1 MRFLPLLILSA
12 AFTLLSHPARSA
24 EVEFHNAQTDTIN
37 INRILADEYATE
49 DAGNVERIARL
60 FIGKPYEAGTL
71 EGEREAV
78 RVNLEAFDC
87 TTYVETV
94 LALAYTAGQHRRTW
108 RDFTENLERL
118 RYRNG
123 RAAGYASRLHYP
135 SEWVID
141 NYSRGN
147 LREITGEIAGARHNV
162 KSLDFMSR
170 NAKLYPAL
178 ADSATLAAVKGA
190 EAGLSNHRYPLLKAP
205 QVEGQDAGAHSAQR
219 RRSAVHHI
227 EKRSRREPHG
237 IYYHGGREGDAA
249 PRLAEAGQGVHRQVA
264 VSRVCGTEPERGD
277 KDCPIN
283 ALIMGGGCTRVH
295 PYNLL
300 GGNRFWLT
308 ETNIIT

>member
-1 MRFLPLLILSA
+1 MRFIPLLILSA
-12 AFTLLSHPARSA
+12 AFTLLPHPARSA
-24 EVEFHNAQTDTIN
+24 EVVFHNAQTDTIT

-123 RAAGYASRLHYP
+123 RAASYASRLHYP

-141 NYSRGN
+141 NASRGN
-147 LREITGEIAGARHNV
+147 LREITSEIEGVRHNV

-178 ADSATLAAVKGA
+178 ADSATLAAVKAA

-205 QVEGQDAGAHSAQR
+205 QVKDKTLAPIVRSGDVVLFTTSKSGLDVSHMGFIIMEGGKAMLLHASQKQGKVCID
-219 RRSAVHHI
+219 
-227 EKRSRREPHG
+227 KLP
-237 IYYHGGREGDAA
+237 
-249 PRLAEAGQGVHRQVA
+249 LAEYVA
-264 VSRVCGTEPERGD
+264 R
-277 KDCPIN
+277 
-283 ALIMGGGCTRVH
+283 
-295 PYNLL
+295 
-300 GGNRFWLT
+300 NRNEGIRIVRLT
-308 ETNIIT
+308 P

>member
-1 MRFLPLLILSA
+1 MRFKPLLILSA
-12 AFTLLSHPARSA
+12 AFTLLPHPARSA
-24 EVEFHNAQTDTIN
+24 EVEFHNALADTTT

-60 FIGKPYEAGTL
+60 FIGRPYEARTL

-78 RVNLEAFDC
+78 RVNLDAFDC

-123 RAAGYASRLHYP
+123 RAAASRLHYP

-147 LREITGEIAGARHNV
+147 LREMTGEIAGVRYNV
-162 KSLDFMSR
+162 KTLDFMSH

-178 ADSATLAAVKGA
+178 ADSATLESIKAA

-205 QVEGQDAGAHSAQR
+205 QVKDKTLAPTVHS
-219 RRSAVHHI
+219 
-227 EKRSRREPHG
+227 
-237 IYYHGGREGDAA
+237 GDVVLFTTSKSGLDVSHMGFIIMDVA
-249 PRLAEAGQGVHRQVA
+249 PRLAEAGQSMHRQVA
-264 VSRVCGTEPERGD
+264 LSRICGTPPERGD

-283 ALIMGGGCTRVH
+283 PLAIKRGGCTRAH
-295 PYNLL
+295 PYNM
-300 GGNRFWLT
+300 LT
-308 ETNIIT
+308 SN

>member
-1 MRFLPLLILSA
+1 MSTSINRRGGTPPVLLKETQKMRFKPLLILSA

-24 EVEFHNAQTDTIN
+24 EVEFHNAQTDTIT

-141 NYSRGN
+141 NFSRGN

-178 ADSATLAAVKGA
+178 ADSATLESIKAA

-205 QVEGQDAGAHSAQR
+205 QVKDKTLAPIVRSGDVVLFTTSKSGLDVSHMGFIIMEGGKAMLLHASQKQGKVCID
-219 RRSAVHHI
+219 
-227 EKRSRREPHG
+227 KLP
-237 IYYHGGREGDAA
+237 
-249 PRLAEAGQGVHRQVA
+249 LAEYVA
-264 VSRVCGTEPERGD
+264 R
-277 KDCPIN
+277 
-283 ALIMGGGCTRVH
+283 
-295 PYNLL
+295 
-300 GGNRFWLT
+300 NRNEGIRIVRLT
-308 ETNIIT
+308 P